1 MASVAAPPG
10 PPFIK
15 EFMTIISI
23 IIAIFGL
30 GFLVFFHELGHF
42 LAAKLCHV
50 GVLEFSIGM
59 GPRVLS
65 RVIGNTRYSLKLL
78 PLGGSCAMLGE
89 DSAGSGDF
97 STPQGCVE
105 EHAATGDDAGIDCR
119 DDVQPE
125 AGRSGSSTDADTFP
139 SRETGSELH
148 WIDYDGVRFRS
159 DEIAK
164 YSFNEKSAPQR
175 FFICIAGV
183 LNNFILATILAFVLV
198 GFCGYDRLYVMDTT
212 PETPVAEAG
221 FERGD
226 ALQSIGYEGKPKSA
240 VPGYRDL
247 FIWLYVNATDFDENT
262 KLEAVVLRDG
272 EKMTLHFQPYYDTT
286 QQKYKLGIRFY
297 GGRFLPAGPREFV
310 EDAFYEVRY
319 NTTVVLQSLRLL
331 FHGRVQRQEV
341 MGPVGAVTVMGS
353 TVEQSSQYGALNAFL
368 VLLELLVMLSA
379 NLGVM
384 NLLPVPAL
392 DGGRLLFI
400 LLEMISRRR
409 LDPQLE
415 ERINQIGMILL
426 LLLMAVVMSN
436 DILNLF
442 TGAYSAMLG
451 H

>member
-1 MASVAAPPG
+1 MASVQG
-10 PPFIK
+10 IIK

-23 IIAIFGL
+23 IIAILGL

-42 LAAKLCHV
+42 LAAKICHV

-59 GPRVLS
+59 GPRILS

-97 STPQGCVE
+97 STPQGRAE
-105 EHAATGDDAGIDCR
+105 E
-119 DDVQPE
+119 Q
-125 AGRSGSSTDADTFP
+125 
-139 SRETGSELH
+139 

-164 YSFNEKSAPQR
+164 YSFSEKSAPQR

-198 GFCGYDRLYVMDTT
+198 GFCGYDRLYVMETT
-212 PETPVAEAG
+212 PDTPVAEAG

-226 ALQSIGYEGKPKSA
+226 FLQSIGYEGKRLSA

-247 FIWLYVNATDFDENT
+247 FIWLYVNSTDFDENT
-262 KLEAVVLRDG
+262 QLEAVVLRDG
-272 EKMTLHFQPYYDTT
+272 EQKTLHFQPYYDTT
-286 QQKYKLGIRFY
+286 QQKYKLGISFY
-297 GGRFLPAGPREFV
+297 GGRFLPSSPREFV

-319 NTTVVLQSLRLL
+319 NTTVVIQSLRLL

-426 LLLMAVVMSN
+426 LLLMAAVMSN

-451 H
+451 R

>member
-1 MASVAAPPG
+1 
-10 PPFIK
+10 
-15 EFMTIISI
+15 MTIISI
-23 IIAIFGL
+23 IIAILGL

-59 GPRVLS
+59 GPRMLS
-65 RVIGNTRYSLKLL
+65 RVVGNTRYSLKLL
-78 PLGGSCAMLGE
+78 PFGGSCAMLGE

-97 STPQGCVE
+97 SPPQG
-105 EHAATGDDAGIDCR
+105 HA
-119 DDVQPE
+119 E
-125 AGRSGSSTDADTFP
+125 K
-139 SRETGSELH
+139 H

-212 PETPVAEAG
+212 PDTSVAEAG

-272 EKMTLHFQPYYDTT
+272 GQQTLHFQPYYDTT

-341 MGPVGAVTVMGS
+341 TGPVGAVTVMGS
-353 TVEQSSQYGALNAFL
+353 TVEQSSQYGAFNAFL

-426 LLLMAVVMSN
+426 LLLMAAVMSN

-451 H
+451 R

>member
-1 MASVAAPPG
+1 
-10 PPFIK
+10 
-15 EFMTIISI
+15 
-23 IIAIFGL
+23 
-30 GFLVFFHELGHF
+30 
-42 LAAKLCHV
+42 
-50 GVLEFSIGM
+50 M
-59 GPRVLS
+59 GPRILS

-97 STPQGCVE
+97 STPHGSPEKASVDDFSSAKQDSRDSFSTSVFPASEDRNGFRPL
-105 EHAATGDDAGIDCR
+105 ATCPA
-119 DDVQPE
+119 
-125 AGRSGSSTDADTFP
+125 SSTDADT
-139 SRETGSELH
+139 EVH
-148 WIDYDGVRFRS
+148 WIDYEGVRFRS

-212 PETPVAEAG
+212 PDTPVAEAG

-226 ALQSIGYEGKPKSA
+226 FLQSIGYDGKSQSA

-247 FIWLYVNATDFDENT
+247 FIWLYVNSTDFDENT

-272 EKMTLHFQPYYDTT
+272 EKKTLHFQPYYDTT
-286 QQKYKLGIRFY
+286 QQKYKLGILFY
-297 GGRFLPAGPREFV
+297 GGRFLPSSPQEFV

-331 FHGRVQRQEV
+331 VHGRVQRQEV

-415 ERINQIGMILL
+415 EKINQIGMILL
-426 LLLMAVVMSN
+426 LLLMAAVMSN

-451 H
+451 R

>member
-1 MASVAAPPG
+1 MASVQG
-10 PPFIK
+10 IIK

-23 IIAIFGL
+23 IIAILGL

-42 LAAKLCHV
+42 LAAKICHV

-59 GPRVLS
+59 GPRILS

-97 STPQGCVE
+97 STPQGRPE
-105 EHAATGDDAGIDCR
+105 E
-119 DDVQPE
+119 
-125 AGRSGSSTDADTFP
+125 
-139 SRETGSELH
+139 H

-198 GFCGYDRLYVMDTT
+198 CFCGYDRLYVMETT
-212 PETPVAEAG
+212 PDTPVAEAG

-226 ALQSIGYEGKPKSA
+226 ALQSIGYEGKRQSA

-247 FIWLYVNATDFDENT
+247 FIWLYVNSTDFDENT
-262 KLEAVVLRDG
+262 QLEAVVLRDG
-272 EKMTLHFQPYYDTT
+272 EHQTLHFQPYYDTT
-286 QQKYKLGIRFY
+286 QQKYRLGISFY
-297 GGRFLPAGPREFV
+297 GGRFLPANAREFV

-426 LLLMAVVMSN
+426 LLLMAAVMSN

-451 H
+451 R

>member
-1 MASVAAPPG
+1 
-10 PPFIK
+10 
-15 EFMTIISI
+15 MTIISI
-23 IIAIFGL
+23 IIAIAGL

-59 GPRVLS
+59 GPRMLS
-65 RVIGNTRYSLKLL
+65 RVVGNTRYSLKLL
-78 PLGGSCAMLGE
+78 PFGGSCAMLGE

-97 STPQGCVE
+97 STPQGHAE
-105 EHAATGDDAGIDCR
+105 ERAATGDHAGTECR
-119 DDVQPE
+119 EDVQPKT
-125 AGRSGSSTDADTFP
+125 ACPASSTDFDS
-139 SRETGSELH
+139 SRREAGSELQ

-212 PETPVAEAG
+212 PDTPVAEAG

-226 ALQSIGYEGKPKSA
+226 ALQSIGYEGKPKSV

-272 EKMTLHFQPYYDTT
+272 GQQTLHFQPYYDTT
-286 QQKYKLGIRFY
+286 QQKYRLGIRFY

-353 TVEQSSQYGALNAFL
+353 TVEQSSQYGAFNAFL

-442 TGAYSAMLG
+442 TGAYSAMLSR
-451 H
+451 

>member
-1 MASVAAPPG
+1 
-10 PPFIK
+10 
-15 EFMTIISI
+15 MTIISI

-42 LAAKLCHV
+42 LAAKLCNV

-59 GPRVLS
+59 GPRILR

-97 STPQGCVE
+97 STPQGRAE
-105 EHAATGDDAGIDCR
+105 ERAATDCR
-119 DDVQPE
+119 DDVQTETVRP
-125 AGRSGSSTDADTFP
+125 ASSTDADTFP
-139 SRETGSELH
+139 NREAGSELH

-164 YSFNEKSAPQR
+164 FSFNEKSAPQR

-272 EKMTLHFQPYYDTT
+272 EKMTLDFQPYYDTT

-310 EDAFYEVRY
+310 EDAIYEVRY

-331 FHGRVQRQEV
+331 VHGRVQRQEV

>member
-1 MASVAAPPG
+1 
-10 PPFIK
+10 
-15 EFMTIISI
+15 MTIISI
-23 IIAIFGL
+23 IIAIAGL

-59 GPRVLS
+59 GPRILS

-78 PLGGSCAMLGE
+78 PFGGSCAMLGE

-97 STPQGCVE
+97 STPQG
-105 EHAATGDDAGIDCR
+105 HA
-119 DDVQPE
+119 E
-125 AGRSGSSTDADTFP
+125 K
-139 SRETGSELH
+139 H

-183 LNNFILATILAFVLV
+183 LNNFILASILAFVLV
-198 GFCGYDRLYVMDTT
+198 GFCGYDRLYVMETT
-212 PETPVAEAG
+212 PDAPVAEAG

-226 ALQSIGYEGKPKSA
+226 ALQSIGYEGKTQCP

-247 FIWLYVNATDFDENT
+247 FIWLYVNTTDFDENT

-272 EKMTLHFQPYYDTT
+272 EKKTLYFQPYYDTT
-286 QQKYKLGIRFY
+286 QQKYKLGISFY
-297 GGRFLPAGPREFV
+297 GGRFLPGGPREFV

-319 NTTVVLQSLRLL
+319 NTTVVIQSLRLL
-331 FHGRVQRQEV
+331 VHGRVQRQEV

-426 LLLMAVVMSN
+426 LFLMAVVMSN

>member
-1 MASVAAPPG
+1 MEASVQG
-10 PPFIK
+10 IIK
-15 EFMTIISI
+15 EYMTIISI
-23 IIAIFGL
+23 IIAILGL

-97 STPQGCVE
+97 STPQGRAE
-105 EHAATGDDAGIDCR
+105 ESAVTGDDAGIEDR

-125 AGRSGSSTDADTFP
+125 AGQPASSTDPDTFP
-139 SRETGSELH
+139 SRDAASELH

-212 PETPVAEAG
+212 PDTPVAEAG

-226 ALQSIGYEGKPKSA
+226 ALQSIGYEGKVQRA

-286 QQKYKLGIRFY
+286 QQKYKLGISFY

-331 FHGRVQRQEV
+331 VHGRVQRQEV

-353 TVEQSSQYGALNAFL
+353 TVEQSSQYGTLNAFL

>member
-1 MASVAAPPG
+1 
-10 PPFIK
+10 
-15 EFMTIISI
+15 MTIFSI
-23 IIAIFGL
+23 IIAILGL

-59 GPRVLS
+59 GPRILS

-97 STPQGCVE
+97 STPHGSPEKASVDDFSSAKQDSRDSFSTSVFPASEDRNGFRPL
-105 EHAATGDDAGIDCR
+105 ATCPA
-119 DDVQPE
+119 
-125 AGRSGSSTDADTFP
+125 SSTDADT
-139 SRETGSELH
+139 EVH
-148 WIDYDGVRFRS
+148 WIDYEGVRFRS

-212 PETPVAEAG
+212 PDTPVAEAG

-226 ALQSIGYEGKPKSA
+226 FLQSIGYDGKSQSA

-247 FIWLYVNATDFDENT
+247 FIWLYVNSTDFDENT

-272 EKMTLHFQPYYDTT
+272 EKKTLHFQPYYDTT
-286 QQKYKLGIRFY
+286 QQKYKLGILFY
-297 GGRFLPAGPREFV
+297 GGRFLPSSPQEFV

-331 FHGRVQRQEV
+331 VHGRVQRQEV

-415 ERINQIGMILL
+415 EKINQIGMILL
-426 LLLMAVVMSN
+426 LLLMAAVMSN

-451 H
+451 R

>member
-1 MASVAAPPG
+1 
-10 PPFIK
+10 
-15 EFMTIISI
+15 MTIISI

-59 GPRVLS
+59 GPRILS

-97 STPQGCVE
+97 STPQGRPKE
-105 EHAATGDDAGIDCR
+105 RAAAGDD
-119 DDVQPE
+119 
-125 AGRSGSSTDADTFP
+125 SGTKCQADFKPLTARLESSTDTDTFQNVD
-139 SRETGSELH
+139 SQNDVH

-164 YSFNEKSAPQR
+164 YSFNEKTAPQR

-198 GFCGYDRLYVMDTT
+198 GFCGYDRLYVMEPT
-212 PETPVAEAG
+212 PDTPVAEAG

-226 ALQSIGYEGKPKSA
+226 FLQSIGYEGKRQSA

-262 KLEAVVLRDG
+262 QLEAVVLRDG
-272 EKMTLHFQPYYDTT
+272 EQQTLHFQPYYDTT
-286 QQKYKLGIRFY
+286 QQKYKLGISFY
-297 GGRFLPAGPREFV
+297 GGRFLPASPREFV

-319 NTTVVLQSLRLL
+319 NTTVVIQSLRLL

-426 LLLMAVVMSN
+426 LLLMAAVMSN

-451 H
+451 R

>member
-1 MASVAAPPG
+1 
-10 PPFIK
+10 
-15 EFMTIISI
+15 MTIISI

-42 LAAKLCHV
+42 LAAKLCRV

-59 GPRVLS
+59 GPRILS

-78 PLGGSCAMLGE
+78 PFGGSCAMLGE

-97 STPQGCVE
+97 STPQGRPE
-105 EHAATGDDAGIDCR
+105 E
-119 DDVQPE
+119 
-125 AGRSGSSTDADTFP
+125 
-139 SRETGSELH
+139 H

-198 GFCGYDRLYVMDTT
+198 GFCGYDRLYVMETT
-212 PETPVAEAG
+212 PDTPVAEAG

-226 ALQSIGYEGKPKSA
+226 ALQSIGYEGKRQSA

-272 EKMTLHFQPYYDTT
+272 EQQTLHFQPYYDTT
-286 QQKYKLGIRFY
+286 QQKYKLGISFY

-353 TVEQSSQYGALNAFL
+353 TVKQSSQYGALNAFL

-426 LLLMAVVMSN
+426 LLLMAAVMSN

-451 H
+451 R

>member
-1 MASVAAPPG
+1 
-10 PPFIK
+10 
-15 EFMTIISI
+15 MTIISI
-23 IIAIFGL
+23 IIAIAGL

-59 GPRVLS
+59 GPRMLS
-65 RVIGNTRYSLKLL
+65 RVVGNTRYSLKLL
-78 PLGGSCAMLGE
+78 PFGGSCAMLGE

-97 STPQGCVE
+97 STPQGRPERSADIGVSADRKTQTSDRFS
-105 EHAATGDDAGIDCR
+105 AAEALLTESRVDDQRSSYDASMQVDSS
-119 DDVQPE
+119 DV
-125 AGRSGSSTDADTFP
+125 
-139 SRETGSELH
+139 H

-164 YSFNEKSAPQR
+164 FSFNEKSAPQR

-212 PETPVAEAG
+212 PDTPVAEAG

-262 KLEAVVLRDG
+262 KLEAVVLRDSG
-272 EKMTLHFQPYYDTT
+272 QQTLHFQPYYDTT

-353 TVEQSSQYGALNAFL
+353 TVEQSSQYGAFNAFL

-426 LLLMAVVMSN
+426 LLLMAAVMSN

-451 H
+451 R

>member
-1 MASVAAPPG
+1 
-10 PPFIK
+10 
-15 EFMTIISI
+15 MTIISI
-23 IIAIFGL
+23 IIAILGL

-97 STPQGCVE
+97 LTPQGRAE
-105 EHAATGDDAGIDCR
+105 ERAATGDDAGIDCR
-119 DDVQPE
+119 DDVQPA
-125 AGRSGSSTDADTFP
+125 AGCSGSDTFP
-139 SRETGSELH
+139 NREAGSERH
-148 WIDYDGVRFRS
+148 WIDYGGVRFRS

-226 ALQSIGYEGKPKSA
+226 ALQSIGYEGKAQRA

-272 EKMTLHFQPYYDTT
+272 VKKTLDFQPYYDTT
-286 QQKYKLGIRFY
+286 QQKYKLGISFY

-319 NTTVVLQSLRLL
+319 NTTVVIQRLRLL
-331 FHGRVQRQEV
+331 VHGRVQRQEV

>member
-1 MASVAAPPG
+1 
-10 PPFIK
+10 
-15 EFMTIISI
+15 MTIISI
-23 IIAIFGL
+23 IIAILGL

-97 STPQGCVE
+97 LTPQGRAE
-105 EHAATGDDAGIDCR
+105 ERAATGDDAGIDCR
-119 DDVQPE
+119 DDVQPA
-125 AGRSGSSTDADTFP
+125 AGCFGSDTFP
-139 SRETGSELH
+139 NREAGSERH

-212 PETPVAEAG
+212 PDTPVAEAG

-226 ALQSIGYEGKPKSA
+226 ALQSIGYEGKAQRA

-286 QQKYKLGIRFY
+286 QQKYKLGISFY

-331 FHGRVQRQEV
+331 VHGRVQRQEV

-409 LDPQLE
+409 LDPKLE
-415 ERINQIGMILL
+415 ERINQTGMILL

>member
-1 MASVAAPPG
+1 MASVQG
-10 PPFIK
+10 LIK
-15 EFMTIISI
+15 EYMTIISI
-23 IIAIFGL
+23 IIAILGL

-65 RVIGNTRYSLKLL
+65 RVIGNTRYSFKLL

-97 STPQGCVE
+97 STPQGRPE
-105 EHAATGDDAGIDCR
+105 ERAAAEDSTDTECR
-119 DDVQPE
+119 DGFRPQ
-125 AGRSGSSTDADTFP
+125 AGRPASGTDSDTFP
-139 SRETGSELH
+139 TREDDPKVQ

-212 PETPVAEAG
+212 PDTPVAEAG

-226 ALQSIGYEGKPKSA
+226 ALQSIGYEGKAQRA

-247 FIWLYVNATDFDENT
+247 FIWLYVNTTDFDENT

-272 EKMTLHFQPYYDTT
+272 VKKTLDFQPYYDTT

-310 EDAFYEVRY
+310 EDALYEVRY

-331 FHGRVQRQEV
+331 VHGRVQRQEV

-353 TVEQSSQYGALNAFL
+353 TVEQSSQYGALKAFL

-426 LLLMAVVMSN
+426 LLLMAAVMSN

-451 H
+451 R

>member
-1 MASVAAPPG
+1 
-10 PPFIK
+10 
-15 EFMTIISI
+15 MTIISI
-23 IIAIFGL
+23 IIAIAGL

-59 GPRVLS
+59 GPRMLS
-65 RVIGNTRYSLKLL
+65 RVVGNTRYSLKLL
-78 PLGGSCAMLGE
+78 PFGGSCAMLGE

-97 STPQGCVE
+97 STPQGRAE
-105 EHAATGDDAGIDCR
+105 ERAATGDHAGSECR
-119 DDVQPE
+119 EDVQSKTGCP
-125 AGRSGSSTDADTFP
+125 AFSTDFDSS
-139 SRETGSELH
+139 SREAGSELH

-212 PETPVAEAG
+212 PDTPVAEAG

-272 EKMTLHFQPYYDTT
+272 GQQTLHFQPYYDTT

-319 NTTVVLQSLRLL
+319 NTTVVPQSLRLL
-331 FHGRVQRQEV
+331 FHGRVQR
-341 MGPVGAVTVMGS
+341 
-353 TVEQSSQYGALNAFL
+353 
-368 VLLELLVMLSA
+368 
-379 NLGVM
+379 
-384 NLLPVPAL
+384 
-392 DGGRLLFI
+392 
-400 LLEMISRRR
+400 
-409 LDPQLE
+409 
-415 ERINQIGMILL
+415 
-426 LLLMAVVMSN
+426 
-436 DILNLF
+436 
-442 TGAYSAMLG
+442 
-451 H
+451 

>member
-1 MASVAAPPG
+1 MASVQG
-10 PPFIK
+10 IIK

-23 IIAIFGL
+23 IIAILGL

-59 GPRVLS
+59 GPRMLS
-65 RVIGNTRYSLKLL
+65 HVVGNTRYSLKLL
-78 PLGGSCAMLGE
+78 PFGGSCAMLGE

-97 STPQGCVE
+97 STPQGHAE
-105 EHAATGDDAGIDCR
+105 ERAATGDHAGTECR
-119 DDVQPE
+119 EDVQPKTGCP
-125 AGRSGSSTDADTFP
+125 ASSTDFDS
-139 SRETGSELH
+139 SRREAGSELQ

-212 PETPVAEAG
+212 PDTPVAEAG

-272 EKMTLHFQPYYDTT
+272 GEQTLHFQPYYDTT
-286 QQKYKLGIRFY
+286 QQKYKLGIRFS
-297 GGRFLPAGPREFV
+297 GGRFQPAGPREFV

-409 LDPQLE
+409 LDPQIE

>member
-1 MASVAAPPG
+1 
-10 PPFIK
+10 
-15 EFMTIISI
+15 MTIISI

-59 GPRVLS
+59 GPRILS

-89 DSAGSGDF
+89 DSVGSGDF
-97 STPQGCVE
+97 STPQGRPE
-105 EHAATGDDAGIDCR
+105 E
-119 DDVQPE
+119 Q
-125 AGRSGSSTDADTFP
+125 
-139 SRETGSELH
+139 

-175 FFICIAGV
+175 FFICVAGV

-198 GFCGYDRLYVMDTT
+198 GFCGYDRLYIMDTT
-212 PETPVAEAG
+212 PDTPVAEAG
-221 FERGD
+221 IERGD
-226 ALQSIGYEGKPKSA
+226 ALQSIGYEGKRLSA

-262 KLEAVVLRDG
+262 QLEAVVLRDG
-272 EKMTLHFQPYYDTT
+272 EQQTLHFQPYYDTT

-297 GGRFLPAGPREFV
+297 GGRFLPTGPREFV

-426 LLLMAVVMSN
+426 LLLMAAVMSN

-451 H
+451 R

>member
-1 MASVAAPPG
+1 
-10 PPFIK
+10 
-15 EFMTIISI
+15 MTIISI

-59 GPRVLS
+59 GPRIFS
-65 RVIGNTRYSLKLL
+65 RVIGNTRYSIKLL

-97 STPQGCVE
+97 STPQGRPDVS
-105 EHAATGDDAGIDCR
+105 GD
-119 DDVQPE
+119 
-125 AGRSGSSTDADTFP
+125 TDTFP
-139 SRETGSELH
+139 SRDTQTEAH

-159 DEIAK
+159 DEITK

-198 GFCGYDRLYVMDTT
+198 SFCGYDRLYVMETT
-212 PETPVAEAG
+212 PDTPVAEAG

-226 ALQSIGYEGKPKSA
+226 FLQSIGYEGKSQSA

-247 FIWLYVNATDFDENT
+247 FIWLYVHSTDFDENT

-272 EKMTLHFQPYYDTT
+272 EQKTLSLQPYYDTT
-286 QQKYKLGIRFY
+286 QQKYKLGISFY
-297 GGRFLPAGPREFV
+297 GGRFLPAGPRELV
-310 EDAFYEVRY
+310 EDAFFEVRY
-319 NTTVVLQSLRLL
+319 NTTVVIQSLRLL

-353 TVEQSSQYGALNAFL
+353 TVEQSSQYGAFNAFL

-426 LLLMAVVMSN
+426 LLLMAAVMSN

-451 H
+451 R

>member
-1 MASVAAPPG
+1 M
-10 PPFIK
+10 K

-59 GPRVLS
+59 GPRILS

-78 PLGGSCAMLGE
+78 PFGGSCAMLGE

-97 STPQGCVE
+97 STPQGRPE
-105 EHAATGDDAGIDCR
+105 E
-119 DDVQPE
+119 
-125 AGRSGSSTDADTFP
+125 
-139 SRETGSELH
+139 H

-198 GFCGYDRLYVMDTT
+198 CFCGYDRLYVMETT
-212 PETPVAEAG
+212 PDTPVAEAG

-226 ALQSIGYEGKPKSA
+226 ALQSIGYEGKRQSA

-247 FIWLYVNATDFDENT
+247 FIWLYVNSTDFDENT
-262 KLEAVVLRDG
+262 QLEAVVLRDG
-272 EKMTLHFQPYYDTT
+272 EHQTLHFQPYYDTT
-286 QQKYKLGIRFY
+286 QQKYRLGISFY
-297 GGRFLPAGPREFV
+297 GGRFLPANAREFV

-426 LLLMAVVMSN
+426 LLLMAAVMSN

-451 H
+451 R

>member
-1 MASVAAPPG
+1 
-10 PPFIK
+10 
-15 EFMTIISI
+15 MTIISI

-59 GPRVLS
+59 GPRIFS

-97 STPQGCVE
+97 STPQGRPE
-105 EHAATGDDAGIDCR
+105 ERAAAGDDAGTACR
-119 DDVQPE
+119 DGFQPQS
-125 AGRSGSSTDADTFP
+125 GRPASGTDSDTFP
-139 SRETGSELH
+139 NREEDTEVH

-164 YSFNEKSAPQR
+164 YSFNEKPAPQR

-198 GFCGYDRLYVMDTT
+198 GFCGYDRLYVMETT
-212 PETPVAEAG
+212 PDTPVAEAG

-226 ALQSIGYEGKPKSA
+226 FLQSIGYEGKRQSA

-262 KLEAVVLRDG
+262 QLEAVVLRDG
-272 EKMTLHFQPYYDTT
+272 EQQTLHFQPYYDTT
-286 QQKYKLGIRFY
+286 QQKYKLGISFY
-297 GGRFLPAGPREFV
+297 GGRFLPASPREFV
-310 EDAFYEVRY
+310 EDTFYEVRY
-319 NTTVVLQSLRLL
+319 NTTVVIQSLRLL
-331 FHGRVQRQEV
+331 VHGRVQRQEV

-426 LLLMAVVMSN
+426 LLLMAAVMSN

-451 H
+451 R

>member
-1 MASVAAPPG
+1 
-10 PPFIK
+10 
-15 EFMTIISI
+15 MTIFSI
-23 IIAIFGL
+23 IIAILGL

-59 GPRVLS
+59 GPRILS

-97 STPQGCVE
+97 STPHGSPEKASVDDFSSAKQDSRDSFSTSVFPASEDRNGFRPL
-105 EHAATGDDAGIDCR
+105 ATCPA
-119 DDVQPE
+119 
-125 AGRSGSSTDADTFP
+125 SSTDADT
-139 SRETGSELH
+139 EVH
-148 WIDYDGVRFRS
+148 WIDYEGVRFRS

-212 PETPVAEAG
+212 PDTPVAEAG

-226 ALQSIGYEGKPKSA
+226 FLQSIGYDGKSQSA

-247 FIWLYVNATDFDENT
+247 FIWLYVNSTDFDENT

-272 EKMTLHFQPYYDTT
+272 EKKTLHFQPYYDTT
-286 QQKYKLGIRFY
+286 QQKYKLGISFY
-297 GGRFLPAGPREFV
+297 GGRFLPSGPREFV

-331 FHGRVQRQEV
+331 VHGRVQRQEV

-415 ERINQIGMILL
+415 EKINQIGMILL
-426 LLLMAVVMSN
+426 LLLMAAVMSN

-451 H
+451 R

>member
-1 MASVAAPPG
+1 MASVQG
-10 PPFIK
+10 IIK

-23 IIAIFGL
+23 IIAILGL

-59 GPRVLS
+59 GPRMLS
-65 RVIGNTRYSLKLL
+65 RVVGNTRYSLKLL

-97 STPQGCVE
+97 STPQGRAE
-105 EHAATGDDAGIDCR
+105 ERAATGDHAGSECR
-119 DDVQPE
+119 EDVQSKTGCP
-125 AGRSGSSTDADTFP
+125 AFSTDFDSS
-139 SRETGSELH
+139 SREAGSELH

-212 PETPVAEAG
+212 PDTPVAEAG

-272 EKMTLHFQPYYDTT
+272 GQQTLHFQPYYDTT

-353 TVEQSSQYGALNAFL
+353 TVEQSSQYGAFNAFL

-426 LLLMAVVMSN
+426 LLLMAAVMSN

-451 H
+451 R

>member
-1 MASVAAPPG
+1 MASVQG
-10 PPFIK
+10 IIK

-23 IIAIFGL
+23 IIAILGL

-42 LAAKLCHV
+42 LAAKICHV

-59 GPRVLS
+59 GPRILS

-97 STPQGCVE
+97 STPQGRAE
-105 EHAATGDDAGIDCR
+105 E
-119 DDVQPE
+119 Q
-125 AGRSGSSTDADTFP
+125 
-139 SRETGSELH
+139 

-164 YSFNEKSAPQR
+164 YSFSEKSAPQR

-198 GFCGYDRLYVMDTT
+198 GFCGYDRLYVMETT
-212 PETPVAEAG
+212 PDTPVAEAG

-226 ALQSIGYEGKPKSA
+226 FLQSIGYEGKRLSA

-247 FIWLYVNATDFDENT
+247 FIWLYVNSTDFDENT
-262 KLEAVVLRDG
+262 QLEAVVLRDG
-272 EKMTLHFQPYYDTT
+272 EQKTLHFQPYYDTT
-286 QQKYKLGIRFY
+286 QQKYKLGISFY
-297 GGRFLPAGPREFV
+297 GGRFLPSSPREFV

-319 NTTVVLQSLRLL
+319 NTTVVIQSLRLL

-409 LDPQLE
+409 LDLQLE

-426 LLLMAVVMSN
+426 LLLMAAVMSN

-451 H
+451 R

>member
-1 MASVAAPPG
+1 MASVQG
-10 PPFIK
+10 IIK

-23 IIAIFGL
+23 IIAILGL

-42 LAAKLCHV
+42 LAAKICHV

-59 GPRVLS
+59 GPRMLS

-97 STPQGCVE
+97 STPQGRPE
-105 EHAATGDDAGIDCR
+105 E
-119 DDVQPE
+119 
-125 AGRSGSSTDADTFP
+125 
-139 SRETGSELH
+139 H

-198 GFCGYDRLYVMDTT
+198 CFCGYDRLYVMETT
-212 PETPVAEAG
+212 PDTPVAEAG

-226 ALQSIGYEGKPKSA
+226 ALQSIGYEGKRQSA

-247 FIWLYVNATDFDENT
+247 FIWLYVNSTDFDENT
-262 KLEAVVLRDG
+262 QLEAVVLRDG
-272 EKMTLHFQPYYDTT
+272 EHQTLHFQPYYDTT
-286 QQKYKLGIRFY
+286 QQKYRLGISFY
-297 GGRFLPAGPREFV
+297 GGRFLPANAREFV

-426 LLLMAVVMSN
+426 LLLMAAVMSN

-451 H
+451 R

>member
-1 MASVAAPPG
+1 
-10 PPFIK
+10 
-15 EFMTIISI
+15 MTIISI

-59 GPRVLS
+59 GPRILS

-78 PLGGSCAMLGE
+78 PFGGSCAMLGE

-97 STPQGCVE
+97 STPQGRPE
-105 EHAATGDDAGIDCR
+105 E
-119 DDVQPE
+119 
-125 AGRSGSSTDADTFP
+125 
-139 SRETGSELH
+139 H

-198 GFCGYDRLYVMDTT
+198 GFCGYDRLYVMETT
-212 PETPVAEAG
+212 PDTPVAEAG

-226 ALQSIGYEGKPKSA
+226 ALQSIGYEGKRQSA

-247 FIWLYVNATDFDENT
+247 FIWLYVNATDFDEHT

-272 EKMTLHFQPYYDTT
+272 EQQTLHFQPYYDTT
-286 QQKYKLGIRFY
+286 QQKYKLGISFY
-297 GGRFLPAGPREFV
+297 GGRFLPAGLREFV

-319 NTTVVLQSLRLL
+319 NTTVVIQSLRLL

-426 LLLMAVVMSN
+426 LLLMAAVMSN

-451 H
+451 R

>member
-1 MASVAAPPG
+1 
-10 PPFIK
+10 
-15 EFMTIISI
+15 MTIISI
-23 IIAIFGL
+23 IIATLGL

-97 STPQGCVE
+97 STPRGRAE
-105 EHAATGDDAGIDCR
+105 ERATTGDDAGIDCR
-119 DDVQPE
+119 EDVQPE
-125 AGRSGSSTDADTFP
+125 AARSASSTDADTFP
-139 SRETGSELH
+139 SRDAASELH

-212 PETPVAEAG
+212 PDTPVAEAG
-221 FERGD
+221 FARGD
-226 ALQSIGYEGKPKSA
+226 ALQSIGYEGKAQRA

-272 EKMTLHFQPYYDTT
+272 VKKTLDFQPYYDAT

-297 GGRFLPAGPREFV
+297 GGRFLPSGPRELV

-331 FHGRVQRQEV
+331 VHGRVQRQEV

-451 H
+451 Q

>member
-1 MASVAAPPG
+1 
-10 PPFIK
+10 
-15 EFMTIISI
+15 MTIISI

-59 GPRVLS
+59 GPRMLS
-65 RVIGNTRYSLKLL
+65 HVVGNTRYSLKLL
-78 PLGGSCAMLGE
+78 PFGGSCAMLGE

-97 STPQGCVE
+97 STPQGHAE
-105 EHAATGDDAGIDCR
+105 ERAATGDHAGTECR
-119 DDVQPE
+119 EDVQPKTGCP
-125 AGRSGSSTDADTFP
+125 ASSTDFDS
-139 SRETGSELH
+139 SRREAGSELQ

-198 GFCGYDRLYVMDTT
+198 GFCGYDRLYVMETT
-212 PETPVAEAG
+212 PDTPVAVAG

-226 ALQSIGYEGKPKSA
+226 ELQSIGYEGKSKSA

-272 EKMTLHFQPYYDTT
+272 EQQTLHFQPYYDTT
-286 QQKYKLGIRFY
+286 QQKYKLGISFY
-297 GGRFLPAGPREFV
+297 GGRFLPASPREFV
-310 EDAFYEVRY
+310 EDTFYEVRY
-319 NTTVVLQSLRLL
+319 NTTVVIQSLRLL
-331 FHGRVQRQEV
+331 VHGRVQRQEV

-426 LLLMAVVMSN
+426 LLLMAAVMSN

-451 H
+451 R

>member
-1 MASVAAPPG
+1 
-10 PPFIK
+10 
-15 EFMTIISI
+15 MTIISI
-23 IIAIFGL
+23 IIAILGL

-97 STPQGCVE
+97 STPQGRAE
-105 EHAATGDDAGIDCR
+105 ERAATEGR
-119 DDVQPE
+119 DDVQPA
-125 AGRSGSSTDADTFP
+125 AGRPGSSTDADTFP
-139 SRETGSELH
+139 SRDAASELH

-198 GFCGYDRLYVMDTT
+198 GICGYDRLYVMDTT
-212 PETPVAEAG
+212 PDTPVAEAG
-221 FERGD
+221 FACGD
-226 ALQSIGYEGKPKSA
+226 ALQSIGYEGKAQRA

-247 FIWLYVNATDFDENT
+247 FIWLYVNSTDFDENT

-272 EKMTLHFQPYYDTT
+272 VKKTLEFQPYYDAT
-286 QQKYKLGIRFY
+286 QQKYKLGISFY
-297 GGRFLPAGPREFV
+297 GGRFLPSGPREFV

-331 FHGRVQRQEV
+331 VHGRVQRQEV

>member
-1 MASVAAPPG
+1 
-10 PPFIK
+10 
-15 EFMTIISI
+15 MTIISI
-23 IIAIFGL
+23 IIAILGL

-59 GPRVLS
+59 GPRMLS
-65 RVIGNTRYSLKLL
+65 RVVGNTRYSLKLL
-78 PLGGSCAMLGE
+78 PFGGSCAMLGE

-97 STPQGCVE
+97 STPQGRAE
-105 EHAATGDDAGIDCR
+105 E
-119 DDVQPE
+119 
-125 AGRSGSSTDADTFP
+125 
-139 SRETGSELH
+139 H

-212 PETPVAEAG
+212 PDTPVAEAG

-272 EKMTLHFQPYYDTT
+272 GQQTLHFQPYYDTT

-353 TVEQSSQYGALNAFL
+353 TVEQSSQYGAFNAFL

-426 LLLMAVVMSN
+426 LLLMAAVMSN

-451 H
+451 R

>member
-1 MASVAAPPG
+1 
-10 PPFIK
+10 
-15 EFMTIISI
+15 MTIISI
-23 IIAIFGL
+23 IIAIFDL

-59 GPRVLS
+59 GPRILS
-65 RVIGNTRYSLKLL
+65 RVVGNTRYSLKLL

-89 DSAGSGDF
+89 DNAGSGDF
-97 STPQGCVE
+97 STPQGRAE
-105 EHAATGDDAGIDCR
+105 ERAVTGDDAGIECR
-119 DDVQPE
+119 ENVQPE
-125 AGRSGSSTDADTFP
+125 AGRPASSTDADTFP
-139 SRETGSELH
+139 NREAGSELH
-148 WIDYDGVRFRS
+148 WVDYDGVRFRS

-212 PETPVAEAG
+212 PDTPVAEAG
-221 FERGD
+221 FVRGD
-226 ALQSIGYEGKPKSA
+226 ALQSIGYEGKSKSA

-272 EKMTLHFQPYYDTT
+272 VKKTLDFQPYYDAT
-286 QQKYKLGIRFY
+286 QQKYKLGISFY
-297 GGRFLPAGPREFV
+297 GGRFLPSDPREFV

-341 MGPVGAVTVMGS
+341 MGPVGTVTVMGS

>member
-1 MASVAAPPG
+1 
-10 PPFIK
+10 
-15 EFMTIISI
+15 MTIISI

-59 GPRVLS
+59 GPRMLS

-97 STPQGCVE
+97 STPQGRVE
-105 EHAATGDDAGIDCR
+105 ERADSGDDAGTECR

-139 SRETGSELH
+139 NRDAASELH
-148 WIDYDGVRFRS
+148 WIDYDGVRFRN

-272 EKMTLHFQPYYDTT
+272 VKKTLDFQPYYDAT

-331 FHGRVQRQEV
+331 VHGRVQRQEV

>member
-1 MASVAAPPG
+1 
-10 PPFIK
+10 
-15 EFMTIISI
+15 MTIISI
-23 IIAIFGL
+23 IIAILGL

-59 GPRVLS
+59 GPRMLS
-65 RVIGNTRYSLKLL
+65 RVVGNTRYSLKLL
-78 PLGGSCAMLGE
+78 PFGGSCAMLGE

-97 STPQGCVE
+97 STPQGRAE
-105 EHAATGDDAGIDCR
+105 ERAATGDHAGTECR
-119 DDVQPE
+119 EDVQPKT
-125 AGRSGSSTDADTFP
+125 ACPASSTDFDSS
-139 SRETGSELH
+139 SREAGSELH
-148 WIDYDGVRFRS
+148 WIDYDDVRFRS

-212 PETPVAEAG
+212 PDTPVAEAG

-272 EKMTLHFQPYYDTT
+272 GQQTLHFQPYYDTT

-426 LLLMAVVMSN
+426 LLLMAAVMSN

-451 H
+451 R

>member
-1 MASVAAPPG
+1 MASVQG
-10 PPFIK
+10 IIK
-15 EFMTIISI
+15 EYMTIISI
-23 IIAIFGL
+23 IIAILGL

-65 RVIGNTRYSLKLL
+65 RVFGNTRYSLKLL

-97 STPQGCVE
+97 STPQGRAE
-105 EHAATGDDAGIDCR
+105 ESAVTGDDAGIEGR
-119 DDVQPE
+119 DNVQPA
-125 AGRSGSSTDADTFP
+125 AGRSGSSTDADSFP
-139 SRETGSELH
+139 SRNAASELH

-212 PETPVAEAG
+212 PDTPVAEAG

-226 ALQSIGYEGKPKSA
+226 ALQSIGYEGKAQRA

-262 KLEAVVLRDG
+262 NLEAVVLRDG
-272 EKMTLHFQPYYDTT
+272 VKKTLEFQPYYDAT

-319 NTTVVLQSLRLL
+319 NTTVVIQSLRLL

-426 LLLMAVVMSN
+426 LLLMAAVMSN

-451 H
+451 R

>member
-1 MASVAAPPG
+1 M
-10 PPFIK
+10 K
-15 EFMTIISI
+15 EFMTIFSI
-23 IIAIFGL
+23 IIAILGL

-59 GPRVLS
+59 GPRILS

-97 STPQGCVE
+97 STPHGSPEKASVDDFSSAKQDSRDSFSTSVFPASEDRNGFRPL
-105 EHAATGDDAGIDCR
+105 ATCPA
-119 DDVQPE
+119 
-125 AGRSGSSTDADTFP
+125 SSTDADT
-139 SRETGSELH
+139 EVH
-148 WIDYDGVRFRS
+148 WIDYEGVRFRS

-212 PETPVAEAG
+212 PDTPVAEAG

-226 ALQSIGYEGKPKSA
+226 FLQSIGYDGKSQSA

-247 FIWLYVNATDFDENT
+247 FIWLYVNSTDFDENT

-272 EKMTLHFQPYYDTT
+272 EKKTLHFQPYYDTT
-286 QQKYKLGIRFY
+286 QQKYKLGILFY
-297 GGRFLPAGPREFV
+297 GGRFLPSSPQEFV

-331 FHGRVQRQEV
+331 VHGRVQRQEV

-415 ERINQIGMILL
+415 EKINQIGMILL
-426 LLLMAVVMSN
+426 LLLMAAVMSN

-451 H
+451 R

>member
-1 MASVAAPPG
+1 
-10 PPFIK
+10 
-15 EFMTIISI
+15 MTIISI
-23 IIAIFGL
+23 IIAILGL

-42 LAAKLCHV
+42 LAAKLCRV

-59 GPRVLS
+59 GPRILS

-97 STPQGCVE
+97 STPQGRVE
-105 EHAATGDDAGIDCR
+105 ERALTGDAGIECR

-125 AGRSGSSTDADTFP
+125 AGRSGSGTFP
-139 SRETGSELH
+139 TQEAGSELH

-221 FERGD
+221 FARGD

-286 QQKYKLGIRFY
+286 QQKYKLGISFY

-331 FHGRVQRQEV
+331 VHGRVQRQEV

>member
-1 MASVAAPPG
+1 
-10 PPFIK
+10 
-15 EFMTIISI
+15 MTIISI

-42 LAAKLCHV
+42 LAAKLCRV

-59 GPRVLS
+59 GPRILS

-78 PLGGSCAMLGE
+78 PFGGSCAMLGE

-97 STPQGCVE
+97 STPQGRPE
-105 EHAATGDDAGIDCR
+105 E
-119 DDVQPE
+119 
-125 AGRSGSSTDADTFP
+125 
-139 SRETGSELH
+139 H

-164 YSFNEKSAPQR
+164 YSFNEKSAPHR

-198 GFCGYDRLYVMDTT
+198 GFCGYDRLYVMETT
-212 PETPVAEAG
+212 PDTPVAEAG

-226 ALQSIGYEGKPKSA
+226 ALQSIGYEGKRQSA

-247 FIWLYVNATDFDENT
+247 FIWLYVNSTDFDENT
-262 KLEAVVLRDG
+262 QLEAVVLRDG
-272 EKMTLHFQPYYDTT
+272 EKKTLHFEPYYDTT
-286 QQKYKLGIRFY
+286 QQKYKLGISFY
-297 GGRFLPAGPREFV
+297 GGRFLPVGPREFV
-310 EDAFYEVRY
+310 EDAVYEVRY
-319 NTTVVLQSLRLL
+319 NTTVVIQSLRLL
-331 FHGRVQRQEV
+331 VHGRVQRQEV

-415 ERINQIGMILL
+415 ERINQIGMFLL
-426 LLLMAVVMSN
+426 LLLMAAVMSN

-451 H
+451 R